1 MTNKLRVGI
10 AGASGWMAGALSVG
24 VEYDEKGFD
33 VKTRKGSKSRLS
45 AVTALCDLKESVM
58 HERKQ
63 ELGLDSA
70 RCFTSYDEML
80 KSDAV
85 DAVVVAVPNN
95 LHVAF
100 ALKALE
106 AGKHLF
112 LEKPFATTAEDSR
125 RLIQATNQSP
135 VTTKLDYILVL
146 YDEQQNLRRLIEQG
160 AFGKLASTHFTY
172 RHPIQVA
179 QSADQIWKLSRVKS
193 GGAVPMGICHA
204 ISLTVYQVNAAPQT
218 VICKSSPPKVRAF
231 DYDSQ
236 LDMLIVFENGVVG
249 LVQGNIDFAEKYD
262 ARHTVIGTEGQF
274 DYNPYNPLESRV
286 MWSSKVLNRAYAPD
300 PKFAHHHLDSGD
312 VWKHQCGRTVQEF
325 VQHALKKEKDPLLG
339 LESPLVRRTEAIIW
353 AAEQSA
359 REGSRP
365 VSVAAYLG

>member
-1 MTNKLRVGI
+1 MNDKLRVGI

-24 VEYDEKGFD
+24 VEYDEQGFD
-33 VKTRKGSKSRLS
+33 PKTKKGTKSRFS
-45 AVTALCDLKESVM
+45 VVGALCDLNENVM
-58 HERKQ
+58 HTRKQ
-63 ELGLDSA
+63 ELGLENA

-80 KSDAV
+80 ASDAV
-85 DAVVVAVPNN
+85 DAVVVAVPNH

-100 ALKALE
+100 ALKALK

-112 LEKPFATTAEDSR
+112 LEKPFATTWEDSQ
-125 RLIQATNQSP
+125 RLINATAQTA

-146 YDEQQNLRRLIEQG
+146 YDEQQKLRQLIDRG

-172 RHPIQVA
+172 RHPIQA
-179 QSADQIWKLSRVKS
+179 SQSADQIWKLSRQKS

-204 ISLTVYQVNAAPQT
+204 ISLTVYQVNEIPQT
-218 VICKSSPPKVRAF
+218 VICKSCPPKIRAF
-231 DYDSQ
+231 DYDTQ
-236 LDMLIVFENGVVG
+236 MDILVVFENHVVA

-262 ARHTVIGTEGQF
+262 ARHTIIGTEGQF

-286 MWSSKVLNRAYAPD
+286 VWSSKSLGRAYGPD
-300 PKFAHHHLDSGD
+300 PDFAQHHLDSGD
-312 VWKHQCGRTVQEF
+312 VWKHQCVRTVQDF
-325 VQHALKKEKDPLLG
+325 VRHALKKEKDPLLG
-339 LESPLVRRTEAIIW
+339 LESPLVRRTEAVIW

-365 VSVAAYLG
+365 VAAAAFLG